1 MRPLARLLRNSWSE
15 SGAER
20 GVMMR
25 WPAASNWLAVPRWR
39 LTGARRPVARCAP
52 HPASSVGRR
61 PLLVEFLRGEGYAVA
76 VARDGQEA
84 LHLLEAAG
92 PAERPGVVLLDMMLP
107 RMDGAE
113 LLRQMRARGLTVPV
127 VAMSASHEALSRALA
142 AGARATVPKPFDLDR
157 LLQTLQHQMAA
168 TA

>member
-1 MRPLARLLRNSWSE
+1 
-15 SGAER
+15 
-20 GVMMR
+20 MMR

-61 PLLVEFLRGEGYAVA
+61 PILVVEDEPAIRALLVEFLRGEGYAVA